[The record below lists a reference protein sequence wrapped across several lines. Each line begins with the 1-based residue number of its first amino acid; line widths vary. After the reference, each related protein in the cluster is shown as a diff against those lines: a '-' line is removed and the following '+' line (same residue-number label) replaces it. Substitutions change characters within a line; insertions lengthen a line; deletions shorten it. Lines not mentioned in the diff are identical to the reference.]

1 MAIQFKTVLVR
12 LRRDRQLSQAQL
24 AEQLYVSRQAIS
36 KWEQGETTPDLE
48 TLVKLAAL
56 FEVSLDELV
65 LGEQG
70 SETDTTQSPVS
81 TARAMNGWEFLSRYW
96 WLVFGL
102 LGMIGWLISVTR

>member
-36 KWEQGETTPDLE
+36 KWEQGENTPDLE

-70 SETDTTQSPVS
+70 AETATTQSPAS
-81 TARAMNGWEFLSRYW
+81 RTRAMNGWEFLSRYW

>member
-1 MAIQFKTVLVR
+1 
-12 LRRDRQLSQAQL
+12 
-24 AEQLYVSRQAIS
+24 
-36 KWEQGETTPDLE
+36 LE

-70 SETDTTQSPVS
+70 AKTATTQSPAS
-81 TARAMNGWEFLSRYW
+81 TTRAMNGWEFLSRYW

>member
-70 SETDTTQSPVS
+70 AETATTQSPAS
-81 TARAMNGWEFLSRYW
+81 TTRAMNGWEFLSRYW